1 MALFLEKNRER
12 IEKKYQE
19 LAEGLPHIFGEV
31 NEKMAGCDEDT
42 ALACKYLYITMP
54 YSDFGNYTF
63 ETFLDFAEHGVW
75 LWKNR
80 EVVRELPETVF
91 LNYVLAHRVNEE
103 EVAPC
108 RSLFCEK
115 IGGRVNGM
123 SLKEAALEVNFWCA
137 EEATYHTTDDRT
149 LSALTVY
156 RRGNGRCGEESVFAV
171 NALRSVGIPAR
182 QVYAP
187 RWSHCDDNHAWVEI
201 WCDGE
206 WYFLGACEPEMVL
219 DKGWFTNAS
228 SRAMMIHSRFFDEEG
243 AEGDIISRNG
253 MVTEINELR
262 RYAYVKDIT
271 VNVTDEKG
279 QPVSGAKVAFEV
291 LNYSEYFPVAEKIT
305 DENGQ
310 VKLTTGLGSA
320 HVFVSL
326 DKDGLLIG
334 ETFMDVKKED
344 SCNVVL
350 KAVKADNIWKSMD
363 MTAPLDA
370 PVNTNMPTP
379 EQKEIGNKRF
389 AKANAMREEKT
400 RNWVN
405 PECDA
410 FLYKTVTDMEDSL
423 GFPFREAML
432 EVLSEKD
439 RTDCVSE
446 VLEEHLDYSMP
457 YWDSVSQKTF
467 ISYIMNPRVG
477 NEILRPYRKAILERF
492 SPEEQDAMRKNPVEI
507 WNTVDKM
514 IVSRPERERASVIT
528 TPAGCLKTGIGSFLS
543 KKILFVAIARTLGI
557 PARLNPNDRSMEYMN
572 MDDEFVSVLA
582 KTEKNSRVILKETDG
597 TEWKY
602 FLNWS
607 IARLEDG
614 KYTSL
619 TLDDDIFENRAAEL
633 KLEAGN
639 YRIITS
645 NRLPNGNIFANQY
658 EFEIGAEETLEIE
671 LLLRQAN
678 LEDMLENISIN
689 EFTLKKEDGSS
700 VNFSDL
706 SRDGKHIFAFL
717 EEEKEPTEHI
727 LNEMMEQ
734 QEAFKKYASRIIF
747 VVRSKE
753 ALATPTLAKALG
765 ILGDKVQI
773 YYDDFSEIINTLG
786 RRMYVDP
793 EKLPLI
799 IVTSGELNGIYATSG
814 YNVGTGDMLLRLM

>member
-1 MALFLEKNRER
+1 MAVFLEKNRER

-19 LAEGLPHIFGEV
+19 LVNELPHIFAEV

-42 ALACKYLYITMP
+42 ALACKYLYNTMP

-63 ETFLDFAEHGVW
+63 EIFLDYAEHGVW
-75 LWKNR
+75 LWKNK
-80 EVVRELPETVF
+80 EAVRNLPEIIF

-108 RSLFCEK
+108 RKLFCEK
-115 IGGRVNGM
+115 IGCRVDGL

-137 EEATYHTTDDRT
+137 EEATYHTTDERT

-156 RRGNGRCGEESVFAV
+156 RRGNGRCGEESVFTV

-262 RYAYVKDIT
+262 RYAIVKEITVKVKDE
-271 VNVTDEKG
+271 NG
-279 QPVSGAKVAFEV
+279 QPVSGAKVSFEV
-291 LNYSEYFPVAEKIT
+291 LNYSEYVTVAEKTT
-305 DENGQ
+305 DENGEAAI
-310 VKLTTGLGSA
+310 TTGLGTI
-320 HVFVSL
+320 HVFAVL
-326 DKDGLLIG
+326 EKDGLLKAEIL
-334 ETFMDVKKED
+334 MDTRSED
-344 SCNVVL
+344 SCEIVL
-350 KAVKADNIWKSMD
+350 KAFESESAWKAVD
-363 MTAPLDA
+363 MIAPLDA
-370 PVNTNMPTP
+370 PVNTNAPTP
-379 EQKEIGNKRF
+379 EQKAIGDKRV
-389 AKANAMREEKT
+389 AKATAMREEKT
-400 RNWVN
+400 RDWVN

-410 FLYKTVTDMEDSL
+410 FLHKTVTDMEDSL
-423 GFPFREAML
+423 GFPFREEML
-432 EVLSEKD
+432 NVLSEKD
-439 RTDCVSE
+439 RTDCLSE

-457 YWDSVSQKTF
+457 YWDSVSKETF
-467 ISYIMNPRVG
+467 VSYIMNPRVDY
-477 NEILRPYRKAILERF
+477 EILRPYRKAILDKF
-492 SPEEQDAMRKNPVEI
+492 SPDEQDAMRKNPVEI

-528 TPAGCLKTGIGSFLS
+528 TPAACLKTGIGSFLS

-572 MDDEFVSVLA
+572 TEDEFVAVLA
-582 KTEKNSRVILKETDG
+582 KTEKNSRLVLKETDG

-607 IARLEDG
+607 IARLENG

-619 TLDDDIFENRAAEL
+619 LLDDVVFENRALEL
-633 KLEAGN
+633 KVESGS

-645 NRLPNGNIFANQY
+645 NRLPNGNMFANMY
-658 EFEIGAEETLEIE
+658 EFDIAAGETKEVE
-671 LLLRQAN
+671 LILRQAN
-678 LEDMLENISIN
+678 LDDMLENIAIN
-689 EFTLKKEDGSS
+689 EFTLKKEDGTD
-700 VNFSDL
+700 VKVSDL
-706 SRDGKHIFAFL
+706 TRDGKHILAFL

-734 QEAFKKYASRIIF
+734 QEAFRKYASRIIF

-753 ALATPTLAKALG
+753 ALSTPTLSKALG
-765 ILGDKVQI
+765 ILGDEVQI

-799 IVTSGELNGIYATSG
+799 IVTNGELNGIYATSG

>member
-1 MALFLEKNRER
+1 MAVFLEKNRER
-12 IEKKYQE
+12 IKRKYQE
-19 LAEGLPHIFGEV
+19 LAEEFPHIFSEI
-31 NEKMAGCDEDT
+31 NEKMAECDEDT
-42 ALACKYLYITMP
+42 ALACKYLYTTMP

-80 EVVRELPETVF
+80 EAVRELPENIF

-108 RSLFCEK
+108 RSFFCEK
-115 IGGRVNGM
+115 IGSRVDGL

-156 RRGNGRCGEESVFAV
+156 RRGNGRCGEESVFGV

-228 SRAMMIHSRFFDEEG
+228 SRAMMVHSRFFDEEG

-262 RYAYVKDIT
+262 RYAHVKDIT

-305 DENGQ
+305 DENGK
-310 VKLTTGLGSA
+310 VKLTTGLGSI
-320 HVFVSL
+320 HVFVRLEKDSL
-326 DKDGLLIG
+326 LTG
-334 ETFMDVKKED
+334 ENFMDVRNED
-344 SCNVVL
+344 SCDVVL
-350 KAVKADNIWKSMD
+350 KEVKAENIWKSVD

-389 AKANAMREEKT
+389 AKANAMRDEKT

-405 PECDA
+405 PECDK
-410 FLYKTVTDMEDSL
+410 FLHKTVTDMEDSL
-423 GFPFREAML
+423 GFPFRESML

-446 VLEEHLDYSMP
+446 ILEEHLDYSMP

-467 ISYIMNPRVG
+467 ISYIMNPRVD
-477 NEILRPYRKAILERF
+477 NEILRPYRKVILEKF

-528 TPAGCLKTGIGSFLS
+528 TPAGCLKTGIGSSLS

-557 PARLNPNDRSMEYMN
+557 PARLNPNDHSMEYMN
-572 MDDEFVSVLA
+572 TEDEFVSVLA
-582 KTEKNSRVILKETDG
+582 KTEKNSRLILKETDG

-607 IARLEDG
+607 IAKLEDG

-678 LEDMLENISIN
+678 LEDMLENISIS
-689 EFTLKKEDGSS
+689 EFTLKKEDGGS

-753 ALATPTLAKALG
+753 ALSTPTLAKALG

>member
-1 MALFLEKNRER
+1 MAVFLEKNRER

-19 LAEGLPHIFGEV
+19 LVKELPHIFAEV

-42 ALACKYLYITMP
+42 ALACKYLYNTMP

-63 ETFLDFAEHGVW
+63 EIFLDYAEHGVW
-75 LWKNR
+75 LWKNK
-80 EVVRELPETVF
+80 EAVRALPETIF

-108 RSLFCEK
+108 RKLFFEK
-115 IGGRVNGM
+115 IGSRVEGL

-137 EEATYHTTDDRT
+137 EEATYHTTDERT

-156 RRGNGRCGEESVFAV
+156 RRGNGRCGEESVFTV

-253 MVTEINELR
+253 MVTELNELR
-262 RYAYVKDIT
+262 RYALVKEIS
-271 VNVTDEKG
+271 VNVKNEKG
-279 QPVSGAKVAFEV
+279 EPVSGAKVSFEV
-291 LNYSEYFPVAEKIT
+291 LNYSEYVTVAEKIT
-305 DENGQ
+305 DENGN
-310 VKLTTGLGSA
+310 VTLTTGLGST
-320 HVFVSL
+320 HIFVTFE
-326 DKDGLLIG
+326 KDGLMAA
-334 ETFMDVKKED
+334 EAFMDTRNED
-344 SCNVVL
+344 SCSVVL
-350 KAVKADNIWKSMD
+350 KALEADNTWKAVD
-363 MTAPLDA
+363 MIAPLDA
-370 PVNTNMPTP
+370 PVNTNAPTP

-405 PECDA
+405 PECEA
-410 FLYKTVTDMEDSL
+410 FLHKTVTDMEDSL

-439 RTDCVSE
+439 RTDCVSDI
-446 VLEEHLDYSMP
+446 LEEHLDYSMP
-457 YWDSVSQKTF
+457 YWDSVSRETF
-467 ISYIMNPRVG
+467 VSYIMNPRVD
-477 NEILRPYRKAILERF
+477 NEILRPYRKAILDKF
-492 SPEEQDAMRKNPVEI
+492 SPDEQDVMRKNPVEI
-507 WNTVDKM
+507 WNWVDKM

-543 KKILFVAIARTLGI
+543 KKVLFVAIARTLGI

-572 MDDEFVSVLA
+572 TDDEFVAVLA
-582 KTEKNSRVILKETDG
+582 KTEKNSRLILKETDG

-607 IARLEDG
+607 IARLENG

-619 TLDDDIFENRAAEL
+619 LLDDVVFENRALEL
-633 KLEAGN
+633 KVESGS

-645 NRLPNGNIFANQY
+645 NRLPNGNMFANQY
-658 EFEIGAEETLEIE
+658 EFEVGAGETKEVE
-671 LLLRQAN
+671 LVLRQAN
-678 LEDMLENISIN
+678 LDDMLENIAIN
-689 EFTLKKEDGSS
+689 EFTLKKEDGTD
-700 VNFSDL
+700 VNVSDL
-706 SRDGKHIFAFL
+706 TRDGKHILAFL

-753 ALATPTLAKALG
+753 ALSTPTLAKALG
-765 ILGDKVQI
+765 ILGDEVQI

-799 IVTSGELNGIYATSG
+799 IVTNGELNGIYATSG

>member
-1 MALFLEKNRER
+1 MAMFLEKNRER

-19 LAEGLPHIFGEV
+19 LVHELPHIFEEV
-31 NEKMAGCDEDT
+31 NERMAGCEADV
-42 ALACKYLYITMP
+42 ALACKYLYNTMP

-63 ETFLDFAEHGVW
+63 ETFLDYAEHGVW

-80 EVVRELPETVF
+80 EAVRNLPETVF

-108 RSLFCEK
+108 RSFFFEK
-115 IGGRVNGM
+115 IGSRVDGM

-137 EEATYHTTDDRT
+137 QEASYHTTDERT

-156 RRGNGRCGEESVFAV
+156 RRGNGRCGEESVFTV

-201 WCDGE
+201 WCDGN

-243 AEGDIISRNG
+243 AEGDVISRNG
-253 MVTEINELR
+253 MVTELNELR
-262 RYAYVKDIT
+262 RYALVKEIGVNVKDE
-271 VNVTDEKG
+271 DG
-279 QPVSGAKVAFEV
+279 QPVSGAKVSFEV
-291 LNYSEYFPVAEKIT
+291 LNYSEYVSVAEKIT
-305 DENGQ
+305 DENGN
-310 VKLTTGLGSA
+310 VKLTTGLGST
-320 HVFVSL
+320 HIFVTFE
-326 DKDGLLIG
+326 KNGLMTA
-334 ETFMDVKKED
+334 EAFMDTRNED
-344 SCNVVL
+344 FCSVVL
-350 KAVKADNIWKSMD
+350 KELKADKAWRAVD
-363 MTAPLDA
+363 MIAPLDA
-370 PVNTNMPTP
+370 PVNTNAPTP
-379 EQKEIGNKRF
+379 EQKEIGDKRF
-389 AKANAMREEKT
+389 AKANAMREEKI

-410 FLYKTVTDMEDSL
+410 FLHKTITDMEDSL

-432 EVLSEKD
+432 DVISEKD
-439 RTDCVSE
+439 RTDCVSA
-446 VLEEHLDYSMP
+446 VLEEHLDYAMP
-457 YWDSVSQKTF
+457 YWGSVSRETF
-467 ISYIMNPRVG
+467 VSYIMNPRVN
-477 NEILRPYRKAILERF
+477 NEILRPYRKAILNRF
-492 SPEEQDAMRKNPVEI
+492 TAEEQDAMRKNPVEI

-514 IVSRPERERASVIT
+514 IVSRPECERASVIT
-528 TPAGCLKTGIGSFLS
+528 TPAGCLKTGIGSDLS
-543 KKILFVAIARTLGI
+543 KKVLFVAIARTLGI

-572 MDDEFVSVLA
+572 GNGEFTAVLA
-582 KTEKNSRVILKETDG
+582 KTEKNSRLILKETDG

-607 IARLEDG
+607 IAKLENG
-614 KYTSL
+614 KYSSL
-619 TLDDDIFENRAAEL
+619 LLDDIAFENRTLEL
-633 KLEAGN
+633 KVESGS

-645 NRLPNGNIFANQY
+645 NRLPNGNVFANQY
-658 EFEIGAEETLEIE
+658 EFEVGPGETAEIALV
-671 LLLRQAN
+671 LRKAN
-678 LEDMLENISIN
+678 LDDMLENISIN
-689 EFTLKKEDGSS
+689 DFTLRKEDGSS
-700 VNFSDL
+700 VNVSDL
-706 SRDGKHIFAFL
+706 TREGKHILAFL

-727 LNEMMEQ
+727 LNEIMEQ
-734 QEAFKKYASRIIF
+734 QEAFKKYASGIIF

-753 ALATPTLAKALG
+753 ALSTPTLSKALG
-765 ILGDKVQI
+765 ILGEEVQV